1 MYYIVAPVLL
11 TGPQAMNV
19 TSFEGVI
26 TLYCEGTGF
35 PIPDITWYQNGTALE
50 SDSEDNTIITTISIP
65 DTRIVNSSLVITRP
79 MVNNSGLYHC
89 NLSSSVSEYEQVMSE
104 EVLVL
109 VQG

>member
-1 MYYIVAPVLL
+1 MAPVLL
-11 TGPQAMNV
+11 TGPQAVNV

-26 TLYCEGTGF
+26 TLFCEGTGF

-50 SDSEDNTIITTISIP
+50 SDSEDNTTITTIAIN

-89 NLSSSVSEYEQVMSE
+89 NLSSSVSAYEQVMSE